1 MELRQLKY
9 FVKVAKTK
17 SFSAAAR
24 EMNLS
29 QSAFSQQIQLLEAE
43 LQVKLFVRST
53 RNVQLTEVGEELL
66 PMVRRILEDTSA
78 CLDTVQN
85 SRTLRTGVL
94 NIGCTY
100 TFRPLLD
107 DAVLT
112 FMQRYPGV
120 LLNMHVRPM
129 EVLMDELCHHDLDI
143 ALSYR
148 PLKPYPDVVSHV
160 LFDNH
165 LAAVMSDTHPLSHHN
180 TIHLQALQHWQLALP
195 IAGMQARD
203 VLDTL
208 LSNSQIQYHVRMQ
221 SNNVDVLLA
230 LAHRSHVVTF
240 FSQATVSR
248 TSGLVAIPLA
258 DVLPTMEGCYHVLKD
273 QYQKRA
279 TREFVKILSEIKL
292 FSINKIIAD

>member
-1 MELRQLKY
+1 MY
-9 FVKVAKTK
+9 FAKVAETK

-24 EMNLS
+24 EMNLT

-43 LQVKLFVRST
+43 LGEKLFVRST
-53 RNVQLTEVGEELL
+53 RRVQLSDLGEELL
-66 PMVRRILEDTSA
+66 PMVRSILEKTSA
-78 CLDTVQN
+78 CLDMVQN

-129 EVLMDELCHHDLDI
+129 EVLMDELCHHALDI

-148 PLKPYPDVVSHV
+148 PLKYYPGVTSHV
-160 LFDNH
+160 LFDNR
-165 LAAVMSDTHPLSHHN
+165 LAAVMSDTHPLSHHSA
-180 TIHLQALQHWQLALP
+180 IYLQDLRHWQLALP
-195 IAGMQARD
+195 ISGMQARD
-203 VLDTL
+203 VLDIL
-208 LSNSQIQYHVRMQ
+208 LTGSQTQYQVRMQ

-230 LAHRSHVVTF
+230 LARRSHVITF
-240 FSQATVSR
+240 FSQATAGRVP
-248 TSGLVAIPLA
+248 GLVAIPLA
-258 DVLPTMEGCYHVLKD
+258 DELPAMEGCYHVLKD
-273 QYQKRA
+273 QYLKRA
-279 TREFVKILSEIKL
+279 TREFVKILGETKL
-292 FSINKIIAD
+292 FSINKILSD